1 MGIRTSAGTKLYVT
15 ASAPATYTDAGFT
28 ALVSFKEVG
37 EIADLGA
44 FGKKYNLATFNPL
57 ATRKTIKRKASYNN
71 GTLALKLASS
81 PTDEGQ
87 IVMQAG
93 ADSDLSYSFKVVT
106 QSGSVYFF
114 SGQIMGWMLEI
125 GSVDQIMGASAD
137 VEIDNDIIASVV
149 LG

>member
-1 MGIRTSAGTKLYVT
+1 MGIRTSAGTKLYVSPT
-15 ASAPATYTDAGFT
+15 APATYTEAGFI
-28 ALVSFKEVG
+28 ALLDFDEVG
-37 EIADLGA
+37 EISDLGA

-87 IVMQAG
+87 IVMQEG
-93 ADSDLSYSFKVVT
+93 ANSDDSYSFKVVT
-106 QSGSVYFF
+106 QSGSIYFF

-137 VEIDNDIIASVV
+137 VEIDDDIIESGIV
-149 LG
+149 G